1 MSFDDLFSA
10 ASDRP
15 TKTKAVEATIA
26 LDKILDREENTRA
39 LNQKHVGALAESIA
53 ALGLIEPI
61 VVDIKGRLLAGGH
74 RKKAI
79 VQLREDKPEAF
90 GLHFPGGQVPV
101 RVMAIDAEADKAKAF
116 EIEITE
122 NEKRK
127 DYNKDEVRLLA
138 DRLKEMGYR
147 SEGGKPKKGQ
157 KALMPELEVITGKS
171 TSTIKRYLRDEVG
184 DRDEN
189 TNTSADDRISFL
201 KKFIDRL
208 KGVDEML
215 EKAENSAIGVDVQDL
230 RYIVPEVIRDA
241 EYRYKSLQEKL
252 TTDKNT

>member
-1 MSFDDLFSA
+1 MSFDDLFKS

-26 LDKILDREENTRA
+26 LDKILDRKEDTRA
-39 LNQKHVGALAESIA
+39 LNQKHVEALAESIA

-74 RKKAI
+74 RKEAI
-79 VQLREDKPEAF
+79 VKLKEDKPEAF
-90 GLHFPGGQVPV
+90 DLHFPGGQVPV
-101 RVMAIDAEADKAKAF
+101 RVMAIDAEVDKAKAF

-147 SEGGKPKKGQ
+147 SASGKPQKGQ
-157 KALMPELEVITGKS
+157 KALMPALEVIVGKS

-184 DRDEN
+184 DRDKN
-189 TNTSADDRISFL
+189 TNTSADDRISIA
-201 KKFIDRL
+201 K
-208 KGVDEML
+208 VL
-215 EKAENSAIGVDVQDL
+215 EKAVKRLEQIDPGSRAIALIQKSIDILL
-230 RYIVPEVIRDA
+230 R
-241 EYRYKSLQEKL
+241 
-252 TTDKNT
+252 